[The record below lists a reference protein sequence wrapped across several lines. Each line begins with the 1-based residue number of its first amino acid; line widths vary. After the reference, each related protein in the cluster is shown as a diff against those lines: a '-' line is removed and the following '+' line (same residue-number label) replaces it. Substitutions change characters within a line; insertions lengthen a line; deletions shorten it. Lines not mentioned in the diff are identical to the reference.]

1 MRPDDLAQVVK
12 IAKRAY
18 KETFSDLQESRGIE
32 PWSDRRA
39 DAEEGE
45 RITSLQLA
53 EHILKTDPE
62 TCLVLEESGSIKAAV
77 MAMNREGMFVMS
89 LTAVAPKAQGKGYAQ
104 SLMQPM
110 HQMVDTFPRSL
121 GVVRADETIRF
132 LFPWNYDVHPAMRAE
147 GAIDRGRLPVIR
159 SVRDGDDSDREL
171 CVTTDRRL
179 RGASRGPDH
188 DLLAASSR
196 LFVAEQG
203 TAYGYAYAHPNG
215 SPLTV
220 AASSTA
226 LARELLVGC
235 LASGESGSVAL
246 VRNITSE
253 QRWAFDVVRRLGMS
267 LHLAGPVVV
276 RGMALPAPYLPHD
289 ALG

>member
-1 MRPDDLAQVVK
+1 MGPDDLAQVVK

-18 KETFSDLQESRGIE
+18 KETFSDLQASRGIE
-32 PWSDRRA
+32 PWADRRA
-39 DAEEGE
+39 HAEAGE
-45 RITSLQLA
+45 RITSLQMA
-53 EHILKTDPE
+53 EHILKTDAE
-62 TCLVLEESGSIKAAV
+62 TCLVLEEARSIKAAV
-77 MAMNREGMFVMS
+77 MAINREGMFVMS
-89 LTAVAPKAQGKGYAQ
+89 LTAVAPKAQGRGYAQ
-104 SLMQPM
+104 ALMQPM

-147 GAIDRGRLPVIR
+147 GEIDRDRLPAIHH
-159 SVRDGDDSDREL
+159 VRDGNDNDREL
-171 CVTTDRRL
+171 CIAIDRRL
-179 RGASRGPDH
+179 RGASRGSDH

-196 LFVAEQG
+196 LFVAEHG

-220 AASSTA
+220 AASTTA
-226 LARELLVGC
+226 LARELLVSC
-235 LASGESGSVAL
+235 LASGEIGSVAL

-276 RGMALPAPYLPHD
+276 RGMALPTPYLPHD